1 MKTWLEKALNATWSD
16 RQLRSSL
23 MMHRVGKDLVLHFLL
38 SHFVHLLDEAEWKIA
53 VHIFHFLL
61 SSLDKSIDVWV
72 ENWADSRRVVEKLL
86 RTGLASLI
94 SLQKRT
100 KVSFELIRNSFNIGE
115 KVSKNLRGSFD
126 LCAMQFNYKIIK
138 IKMLL
143 QLINRIRQQIKLGNN
158 NFNDRNSF
166 RKIWFYVFLPIFFGW
181 LLTYWLERGAVTLL
195 FLRLTKADF
204 SLCNNL
210 IRILF

>member
-23 MMHRVGKDLVLHFLL
+23 MIHRVGKALFLHFFL
-38 SHFVHLLDEAEWKIA
+38 SHFVHLLDEAEWEIA

-100 KVSFELIRNSFNIGE
+100 KVSFELIRNSFSISARRSLKIYE
-115 KVSKNLRGSFD
+115 ALLTYA
-126 LCAMQFNYKIIK
+126 LCSWIIYKIIK
-138 IKMLL
+138 IEMLL
-143 QLINRIRQQIKLGNN
+143 QLINRISK
-158 NFNDRNSF
+158 
-166 RKIWFYVFLPIFFGW
+166 
-181 LLTYWLERGAVTLL
+181 
-195 FLRLTKADF
+195 
-204 SLCNNL
+204 
-210 IRILF
+210 